1 MPRIVKITEK
11 KNVPVNKKNF
21 YLGNIVYFC
30 QIMTSQKKVTFGE
43 YIKELRINQKFTLT
57 QLAAKLDLD
66 SANLSKI
73 ENGKR
78 DFDEKRLF
86 KLAKVF
92 KLNTKE
98 LQREFVSDQIAKK
111 IFECNCTK
119 EMLVAA
125 EEKAEYRRQLNNQF
139 KKEKVI

>member
-1 MPRIVKITEK
+1 
-11 KNVPVNKKNF
+11 
-21 YLGNIVYFC
+21 
-30 QIMTSQKKVTFGE
+30 MTSQKKVTFGE